1 MEFFENGNT
10 NTEEAL
16 KENDLKSKENDFEAK
31 IETLEQERGQLT
43 AEVMSKDIL
52 ITKLEKETSS
62 LKSEV
67 TQLETSHANIVAEH
81 ERKFLLLSEEMSAK
95 VAEVSCFKVLDK
107 KGHVQKFSTK
117 SNPHFLSNYYTKKKK

>member
-1 MEFFENGNT
+1 VSVCWSFFENGNT

-16 KENDLKSKENDFEAK
+16 EETDLKSKENDFEAK

-95 VAEVSCFKVLDK
+95 VAEVSCFKV
-107 KGHVQKFSTK
+107 
-117 SNPHFLSNYYTKKKK
+117 

>member
-1 MEFFENGNT
+1 MFLLGVSLLEFFENGNT

-16 KENDLKSKENDFEAK
+16 EETDLKSKENDFEAK

-95 VAEVSCFKVLDK
+95 VAEVSCF
-107 KGHVQKFSTK
+107 
-117 SNPHFLSNYYTKKKK
+117 NPIPLLVKLVTNTPSIFLSAS